1 MSRSCQNGDQ
11 QPCNI
16 TVIVVVKSKVH
27 CRWNKDPLLQFYR
40 QLHISSKTTKSPNKQ
55 IFVNLISVC
64 PAWFRFGSSSPAGK
78 CSYTSFHAHT
88 AREQRHAHSHTHTR
102 SSNSLTKL
110 LLCTR
115 VFSHQG
121 HEHFKVFCQQNHLNW
136 LPLVC
141 AACHRGQRWRQHS
154 WTQGPSPPSSIPPH
168 LLKHLKVPH
177 SVSSYANLRVK
188 QSILTKR
195 LYATL

>member
-1 MSRSCQNGDQ
+1 MVTSNRATSPSLLSSILKSTAVGIKIPCCSFTGSYIYHLKQQSRRTNRSLS
-11 QPCNI
+11 I
-16 TVIVVVKSKVH
+16 
-27 CRWNKDPLLQFYR
+27 W
-40 QLHISSKTTKSPNKQ
+40 
-55 IFVNLISVC
+55 SVC
-64 PAWFRFGSSSPAGK
+64 VQRDSDLAASPAGK
-78 CSYTSFHAHT
+78 CSYTSFHAHS
-88 AREQRHAHSHTHTR
+88 ARELNRGTHSPIRT
-102 SSNSLTKL
+102 LTP
-110 LLCTR
+110 
-115 VFSHQG
+115 VIYSPNYFFHQG

-177 SVSSYANLRVK
+177 SVLSYANLRVK

>member
-1 MSRSCQNGDQ
+1 MSRSCQNGHQ

-16 TVIVVVKSKVH
+16 TVIVVVNSKVH

-40 QLHISSKTTKSPNKQ
+40 QLHILSNNKVAEQTDLCQFDQCVSSVIQIWQHLQLASAHILLSTLTVPVNRGTHSPIRTHTPVIYSPNYYVPK
-55 IFVNLISVC
+55 F
-64 PAWFRFGSSSPAGK
+64 
-78 CSYTSFHAHT
+78 
-88 AREQRHAHSHTHTR
+88 
-102 SSNSLTKL
+102 
-110 LLCTR
+110 
-115 VFSHQG
+115 FSHQG
-121 HEHFKVFCQQNHLNW
+121 HEHFKVFCQQNHL
-136 LPLVC
+136 PLVC
-141 AACHRGQRWRQHS
+141 ATCHRGQRWRQHS

-177 SVSSYANLRVK
+177 SVLSYANLRVK

>member
-1 MSRSCQNGDQ
+1 MSRSCQNGHQ

-16 TVIVVVKSKVH
+16 TVIVVVNSKVH

-40 QLHISSKTTKSPNKQ
+40 QLHISSNNKVAEQTDLCQFDQCVSSVIQIWQHLQLASAHILLSTLTVPVNRGTHSPIRTHTPVNYSPNYYVPE
-55 IFVNLISVC
+55 F
-64 PAWFRFGSSSPAGK
+64 
-78 CSYTSFHAHT
+78 
-88 AREQRHAHSHTHTR
+88 
-102 SSNSLTKL
+102 
-110 LLCTR
+110 
-115 VFSHQG
+115 FSHQG
-121 HEHFKVFCQQNHLNW
+121 HEHFKVFCQQNHL
-136 LPLVC
+136 PLVC
-141 AACHRGQRWRQHS
+141 ATCHRGQRWRQHS

-177 SVSSYANLRVK
+177 SVLSYANLRVK

>member
-1 MSRSCQNGDQ
+1 MSRSCQNGHQ

-16 TVIVVVKSKVH
+16 TAIVVVNSKVH

-40 QLHISSKTTKSPNKQ
+40 QLHILSNNKVAEQTDLCQFDQCVSSVIQIWQHLQLASAHILLSTLTVPVNRGTHSPIRTHTPVNYSPNYYVPE
-55 IFVNLISVC
+55 F
-64 PAWFRFGSSSPAGK
+64 
-78 CSYTSFHAHT
+78 
-88 AREQRHAHSHTHTR
+88 
-102 SSNSLTKL
+102 
-110 LLCTR
+110 
-115 VFSHQG
+115 FSHQR
-121 HEHFKVFCQQNHLNW
+121 HEYFNVFCQQNHLNC
-136 LPLVC
+136 LPLIC

-177 SVSSYANLRVK
+177 SVLSYANLRVK

>member
-1 MSRSCQNGDQ
+1 MVTSNRATSPSLLSSILKSTAVGIKIPCCSFTGSYIYHLKQQSRRTNRSLS
-11 QPCNI
+11 I
-16 TVIVVVKSKVH
+16 
-27 CRWNKDPLLQFYR
+27 W
-40 QLHISSKTTKSPNKQ
+40 
-55 IFVNLISVC
+55 SVC
-64 PAWFRFGSSSPAGK
+64 VHRDSDLAASPAGK
-78 CSYTSFHAHT
+78 CSYTSFHAHS
-88 AREQRHAHSHTHTR
+88 AREQRHAQSHTHTH
-102 SSNSLTKL
+102 SSNSLAKL
-110 LLCTR
+110 LFCTR

-177 SVSSYANLRVK
+177 SVLSYANLRVK